1 MLTFQV
7 PWCHSWNFS
16 DSQLCPPCLQN
27 P

>member
-7 PWCHSWNFS
+7 SRYHSWNFS
-16 DSQLCPPCLQN
+16 DSQLCPSCLQN

>member
-7 PWCHSWNFS
+7 PWCLSWNFS